1 MFEQLKK
8 NWYKGR
14 LKDERYSF
22 LLGDTNKDEF
32 VAFDCETTGLDTK
45 KAEIIS
51 IGAVKIVENRVLT
64 SQRLDIFVRA
74 KNDMSS
80 ENIKIHHIRNC
91 DLEDALEIEE
101 AIWMFANFIGTRTLV
116 GYFLEFDVAMINKYL
131 LAIAGIKLQNPQVE
145 VSALYFDQKND
156 PFGSRNVDLR
166 FDAITKEL
174 DIPMFSK
181 HNSYYDALS
190 TALIYLKLKKANI
203 IYQ

>member
-1 MFEQLKK
+1 
-8 NWYKGR
+8 
-14 LKDERYSF
+14 
-22 LLGDTNKDEF
+22 
-32 VAFDCETTGLDTK
+32 
-45 KAEIIS
+45 
-51 IGAVKIVENRVLT
+51 
-64 SQRLDIFVRA
+64 VRA

>member
-1 MFEQLKK
+1 MFEGFWRS
-8 NWYKGR
+8 WYKRR
-14 LKDERYSF
+14 LKDSRYEF
-22 LLGDTNKDEF
+22 LLGEPVVDEF

-51 IGAVKIVENRVLT
+51 IGAVKIIGNRVLT
-64 SQRLDIFVRA
+64 SERLDIFVRA
-74 KNDMSS
+74 KEDMSS

-91 DLEDALEIEE
+91 DLEGAIEIED

-116 GYFLEFDVAMINKYL
+116 GYYLEFDVAMINKYL
-131 LAIAGIKLQNPQVE
+131 LAFAGIKLQNPQLE

-166 FDAITKEL
+166 FDSITKEL
-174 DIPMFSK
+174 GIPMFSK